1 MSRSKVTERQATKSD
16 NTLVTVTEEN
26 ALSDANIDDIK
37 VRSSKSKE
45 RPETKKPEIIL
56 NEHENNFTS
65 IEPSNVTFEILN
77 QPQILVSTLDT
88 DGRKMEMTRE
98 EVDRTQTS
106 YVQHN
111 ILNNKKNQTVDE
123 DKVNNKVNK
132 DGYTAT
138 IEPSTILG
146 T

>member
-1 MSRSKVTERQATKSD
+1 MSLSKVTERQATKSD

-77 QPQILVSTLDT
+77 QPQIL
-88 DGRKMEMTRE
+88 MEEKWR
-98 EVDRTQTS
+98 
-106 YVQHN
+106 
-111 ILNNKKNQTVDE
+111 
-123 DKVNNKVNK
+123 
-132 DGYTAT
+132 
-138 IEPSTILG
+138 
-146 T
+146 

>member
-1 MSRSKVTERQATKSD
+1 MSLSKVTERQATKSD

-106 YVQHN
+106 NVQHN

-123 DKVNNKVNK
+123 DKVNSKVNK

-138 IEPSTILG
+138 IESSTILG
-146 T
+146 I